1 MRLNLDS
8 SIVSLSLCRCIFMCP
23 IMGVTTIHSGDS
35 LYTSSMLSTFTLSST
50 TSSSMTSSPTILNL
64 KSEPTMSFNLLP
76 LRVETSQQPSIVS
89 IATTGNS
96 APTHRPSPMPQ
107 PPAQRQQQQGVQ
119 AMTFGGAIY
128 TTVLASLGMGICLS
142 SLHASLDLTSYSCF
156 QSSFHGC
163 HNTFKTG
170 I

>member
-1 MRLNLDS
+1 MRLTLDS
-8 SIVSLSLCRCIFMCP
+8 SLVSLSLCRCIFMCP
-23 IMGVTTIHSGDS
+23 TMGLTTIHSGDS
-35 LYTSSMLSTFTLSST
+35 LYTSSMLSTVTLST
-50 TSSSMTSSPTILNL
+50 TISSSMTSSPTILNL

-76 LRVETSQQPSIVS
+76 LRVEPSQQPSIVS

-96 APTHRPSPMPQ
+96 APTHRPSPIPQ

-128 TTVLASLGMGICLS
+128 TTVLASLGMGICLP

-156 QSSFHGC
+156 QSSSYGC
-163 HNTFKTG
+163 LNTFKTG

>member
-1 MRLNLDS
+1 MRLTLDS

-23 IMGVTTIHSGDS
+23 TMGVTTIHSGDS

-50 TSSSMTSSPTILNL
+50 ISSSMTSSPTILNL
-64 KSEPTMSFNLLP
+64 KSEPTMSFHLLP
-76 LRVETSQQPSIVS
+76 LRVEPSQQPSIVS
-89 IATTGNS
+89 IAITGNS

-142 SLHASLDLTSYSCF
+142 SLHASLNLTSYSCF
-156 QSSFHGC
+156 QSSSYGC